1 MEVGGAIFV
10 VSASLAGTVS
20 CELQGLMKPGK
31 SSQIRASSICPLS
44 PGFVI
49 ASRCSV
55 CCAARP
61 LKLVLLLAGNDDSTQ
76 RCSFLV
82 ACKSTERL
90 KWLSQTAIDAKHQSD
105 KRHRPGSSL
114 LDSWPY
120 GFYRVFQART
130 NSMRSPSAQLAET
143 TKIDKPLSIAGKS
156 FLHSF
161 FLLRKKRVLLPLHR
175 KKSAGRDPSQP
186 AGVN

>member
-1 MEVGGAIFV
+1 
-10 VSASLAGTVS
+10 
-20 CELQGLMKPGK
+20 MKQRGRC
-31 SSQIRASSICPLS
+31 QIRASSICHLS
-44 PGFVI
+44 RCFVI

-61 LKLVLLLAGNDDSTQ
+61 LKLELWLAGNDDSTQ

-120 GFYRVFQART
+120 GLYRVFQART
-130 NSMRSPSAQLAET
+130 NSLRPPSTQLAEPP
-143 TKIDKPLSIAGKS
+143 KIAAPTYIASPLSLQLS
-156 FLHSF
+156 FPE
-161 FLLRKKRVLLPLHR
+161 RKRVL
-175 KKSAGRDPSQP
+175 PSQRYLICP
-186 AGVN
+186 FPRTTYL